1 MTLMRSPL
9 PSLVGA
15 RLRDAGDDVEARL
28 ATFGLSR
35 ALTES
40 HVVAEV
46 DVLAAFYEDAARCL
60 GQPDLGLDLITDIDR
75 GAYGLAE
82 FGIRAAPTIREGLR
96 RLARFA
102 VLLNEATTVEVRETG
117 TSVEVH
123 QRIPGH
129 PMAGGRHSNEYFIA
143 VILAF
148 GRSVTDG
155 GLFAERVWFCHP
167 APANLSAHRRVF
179 ADAVLEFDR
188 PDNGLAI
195 PRSIADTP
203 LASADPALMQAIDA
217 QAEQLLSAR
226 SVAHEFLDRVRDGM
240 ARSLHEGTP
249 ALPDV
254 AELLAMTARTLQRRL
269 AEHDTSF
276 RELLDELRLELHERL
291 VAQGLS
297 AQEIAF
303 RLGYADMGSFRRAQR
318 RWKSGSPG

>member
-1 MTLMRSPL
+1 MRSPL
-9 PSLVGA
+9 PSLVAA
-15 RLRDAGDDVEARL
+15 RLRAAGDDVESRL
-28 ATFGLSR
+28 AAFGLTR

-46 DVLAAFYEDAARCL
+46 DALAAFYDDAAARL
-60 GQPDLGLDLITDIDR
+60 EQPDLGLDLIADIDR

-82 FGIRAAPTIREGLR
+82 FGMRAAPTVREGLR

-102 VLLNEATTVEVRETG
+102 VLLNEATTVYVREAG
-117 TSVEVH
+117 ASVCVH

-129 PMAGGRHSNEYFIA
+129 PMSGGRHSNEYFIA
-143 VILAF
+143 VLLVF
-148 GRSVTDG
+148 GQSLTDG

-167 APANLSAHRRVF
+167 APTDFSTHRRIF
-179 ADAVLEFDR
+179 GSATLEFDR

-195 PRSIADTP
+195 PRSVAETP

-226 SVAHEFLDRVRDGM
+226 SVAHEFLDRVRDAM

-249 ALPDV
+249 ALPDI

-269 AEHDTSF
+269 AEHGTSF
-276 RELLDELRLELHERL
+276 RELLDELRFELHDRL

-297 AQEIAF
+297 AQETAF